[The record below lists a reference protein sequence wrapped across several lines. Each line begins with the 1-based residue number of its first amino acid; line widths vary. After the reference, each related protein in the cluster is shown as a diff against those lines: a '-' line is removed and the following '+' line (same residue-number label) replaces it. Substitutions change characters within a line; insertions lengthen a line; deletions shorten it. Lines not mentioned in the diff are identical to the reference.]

1 MSEKLQ
7 QAEQLEEEFVRLSNA
22 EALDDKRIAS
32 ILEQR
37 DVLHRELLEQIDSD
51 SSLIPAYK
59 PFLQQAYDNTQEL
72 QSRCEEERADIK
84 QRLITLNTS
93 KKAHKS
99 Y

>member
-1 MSEKLQ
+1 MSDKLQ

-22 EALDDKRIAS
+22 GDLDDKRIAE

-37 DVLHRELLEQIDSD
+37 DVLHRELLAHIESD
-51 SSLIPAYK
+51 ASLVPAYK
-59 PFLQQAYDNTQEL
+59 TFLQQAYDNTQEL
-72 QSRCEEERADIK
+72 QARCEEERADIK

-93 KKAHKS
+93 KKAHKI

>member
-1 MSEKLQ
+1 MSDKLQ

-22 EALDDKRIAS
+22 GDLDDQRIAD

-37 DVLHRELLEQIDSD
+37 DVLHRELLADIDND
-51 SSLIPAYK
+51 SSLVPIYK
-59 PFLQQAYDNTQEL
+59 PFLQQAYAHTQEL
-72 QSRCEEERADIK
+72 QARCEEERADIK

-93 KKAHKS
+93 KKAHKV